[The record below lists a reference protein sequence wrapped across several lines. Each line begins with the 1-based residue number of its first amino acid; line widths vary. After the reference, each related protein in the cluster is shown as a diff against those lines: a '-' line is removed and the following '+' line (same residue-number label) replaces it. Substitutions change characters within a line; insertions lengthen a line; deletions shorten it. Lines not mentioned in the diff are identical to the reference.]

1 MFKKV
6 LTLMTL
12 IVMLFAFV
20 MVILLCSCS
29 GGNGQTTEAV
39 SQVFQADDTAEGISQ
54 PDAAGNAEVIEGQ
67 ITLPD
72 GDSIGSVAVW
82 NGTVYIAGGH
92 GLYAAPLTG
101 GTASPLCETSGS
113 IDALAPTD
121 DGIWIMSGEE
131 LIHIGADGSELA
143 HADTAGFFE
152 DGVYVSITGAPNGSV
167 IVYSSDTLYVIDS
180 SGAADEITFEDG
192 YCRSLAML
200 DNGDVVGYFC
210 KTDALGSITG
220 EYLAR
225 IDPSSGRH
233 ESLGPYEGHSWT
245 TVAGGNSSTVWIDN
259 GSSVSA
265 YDTASQSITKT
276 VNWLNVGIDANNL
289 AAAAFG
295 ADNAVSALEY
305 TDNHTALY
313 VHPVQTAQDAG
324 TSVLTLAVFGGLT
337 SIQKDAVIA
346 FNSTHSDMR
355 LEVKDY
361 MEYGNISAAIEQF
374 NYDVLAGDIP
384 DIIDLTAFSYDTL
397 AGKGLLLDLYPYL
410 DADPELSRSDFLSNV
425 LTASETDGAL
435 LSVIPC
441 YLVGGTAVAERGVF
455 DKDAITLAD
464 LKQALSEHP
473 GMTAFG
479 ATVRT
484 ELLTALVTA
493 DAEQYIDIDTGRCSF
508 DSAAFLELLEFVGQ
522 QPELDIEALH
532 MGYEGEPGLL
542 RQCSLEGFVTEFD
555 YEMGGNRSY
564 VGLPGVN
571 GTKPLICPVME
582 FGISSETKAP
592 EACWEFLRELL
603 TFDSQTRMTNEYWG
617 LPLRTDCLN
626 SFEAYTQ
633 ALALSDG
640 IISEDNI
647 SEAKTVILS
656 ADRAERRFSMLSEV
670 LEIVQEEAQAYFS
683 GAKTAEDVANGIQS
697 RANIYMAEQG

>member
-1 MFKKV
+1 MRRI
-6 LTLMTL
+6 LAAGLAL
-12 IVMLFAFV
+12 A

-29 GGNGQTTEAV
+29 IRNNQSTEAV
-39 SQVFQADDTAEGISQ
+39 SQVFQADDTAADISQ
-54 PDAAGNAEVIEGQ
+54 PAAAGNAEIIEGQ

-72 GDSIGSVAVW
+72 GDSIGAVAVW

-101 GTASPLCETSGS
+101 GTASPLCDTSGS

-121 DGIWIMSGEE
+121 DGIWLMSDEE
-131 LIHIGADGSELA
+131 LIHIGADGAELA
-143 HADTAGFFE
+143 RADTTGFFE
-152 DGVYVSITGAPNGSV
+152 DGVYVSIAGAPNGAV
-167 IVYSSDTLYVIDS
+167 IVYSGEDLYTVDR
-180 SGAADEITFEDG
+180 SGAADTITLEDG
-192 YCRSLAML
+192 YFRSLAML
-200 DNGDVVGYFC
+200 DSGDVVGYFC
-210 KTDALGSITG
+210 ETDALGTITG
-220 EYLAR
+220 ECLAR
-225 IDPSSGRH
+225 FDPSSGQH
-233 ESLGPYEGHSWT
+233 ESLGSYEGHSWT
-245 TVAGGNSSTVWIDN
+245 TVAGGNAPTIWIDN
-259 GSSVSA
+259 GNSVSA
-265 YDTASQSITKT
+265 YDIASQSITKT
-276 VNWLNVGIDANNL
+276 VSWLNVGIETDNL
-289 AAAAFG
+289 AAATFG
-295 ADNAVSALEY
+295 ADDSVMALEY
-305 TDNHTALY
+305 ADNHTALY
-313 VHPVQTAQDAG
+313 VHPVQTAQEAG
-324 TSVLTLAVFGGLT
+324 TSVLTFAVFGGLNA
-337 SIQKDAVIA
+337 IQTDAVTA
-346 FNSTHSDMR
+346 FNSAHDDMR

-361 MEYGNISAAIEQF
+361 MEFGHISAAIEQF

-441 YLVGGTAVAERGVF
+441 YLVSGTAVAERGVF
-455 DKDAITLAD
+455 DTDTITLAD
-464 LKQALSEHP
+464 LKWALSEHP

-479 ATVRT
+479 ATVRS

-493 DAEQYIDIDTGRCSF
+493 DAEQYINIDTGRCSF

-522 QPELDIEALH
+522 QPELDVEALE

-542 RQCSLEGFVTEFD
+542 RMCSLEGFVSEFD
-555 YEMGGNRSY
+555 YDLGGNRSY

-603 TFDSQTRMTNEYWG
+603 TYDSQTRMTNEYWG

-626 SFEAYTQ
+626 NFEAYTK

-640 IISEDNI
+640 IISEEDI
-647 SEAKTVILS
+647 SEAKAVILS

-670 LEIVQEEAQAYFS
+670 LEIVQEEAEAYF
-683 GAKTAEDVANGIQS
+683 GGEKTAETAASSIQS
-697 RANIYMAEQG
+697 RVRLYIAEHQ

>member
-1 MFKKV
+1 MRR
-6 LTLMTL
+6 LLAAGL
-12 IVMLFAFV
+12 ALV

-29 GGNGQTTEAV
+29 GGSSQTTEDV
-39 SQVFQADDTAEGISQ
+39 SQVFQADDTADDIIQSA
-54 PDAAGNAEVIEGQ
+54 AAGNTEIIEGQ

-72 GDSIGSVAVW
+72 GDSIGTVAVW

-101 GTASPLCETSGS
+101 GTALPLCETSGS

-121 DGIWIMSGEE
+121 DGIWLMSGED
-131 LIHIGADGSELA
+131 LVHIGSDGAEVARS
-143 HADTAGFFE
+143 DTAGFFE
-152 DGVYVSITGAPNGSV
+152 DGVYISITGAPNGSV
-167 IVYSSDTLYVIDS
+167 IVYSGDTLYVIDR

-192 YCRSLAML
+192 YYCSIAML
-200 DNGDVVGYFC
+200 DNGDVVGYFYE
-210 KTDALGSITG
+210 TDALGSITG
-220 EYLAR
+220 ECLAR
-225 IDPSSGRH
+225 LDPSSGQK
-233 ESLGPYEGHSWT
+233 ESLGSYEGHSWT
-245 TVAGGNSSTVWIDN
+245 TVAGGNASAIWIDN

-265 YDTASQSITKT
+265 YDLASQSITKT
-276 VNWLNVGIDANNL
+276 VSWLNVGIDTDSL
-289 AAAAFG
+289 AAVAYG
-295 ADNAVSALEY
+295 ADNSVIALEY

-313 VHPVQTAQDAG
+313 VHPVQTAQEAG
-324 TSVLTLAVFGGLT
+324 TSVLTFAVFGGLT
-337 SIQKDAVIA
+337 AIQTDAVTA
-346 FNSTHSDMR
+346 FNSAHDDMR

-361 MEYGNISAAIEQF
+361 MEYGNISSAIEQF

-410 DADPELSRSDFLSNV
+410 DADPELSRSDFLPNV

-441 YLVGGTAVAERGVF
+441 YFVSGTAVAERGVF

-479 ATVRT
+479 ETVRT
-484 ELLTALVTA
+484 ELLTELVTA
-493 DAEQYIDIDTGRCSF
+493 DAEQYIDIDAGRCGF
-508 DSAAFLELLEFVGQ
+508 DSAAFLELLEFAGQ
-522 QPELDIEALH
+522 QPEPDIEALD
-532 MGYEGEPGLL
+532 MGYEGAPGLL
-542 RQCSLEGFVTEFD
+542 RMCSLEGFVSEFD
-555 YEMGGNRSY
+555 YDMGGNRSY

-571 GTKPLICPVME
+571 GTKPHICPVME
-582 FGISSETKAP
+582 LGISSETKAP

-603 TFDSQTRMTNEYWG
+603 TYDIQTLMTNEYWG

-626 SFEAYTQ
+626 NFEVYTQ

-640 IISEDNI
+640 IISEESI
-647 SEAKTVILS
+647 SEAKAVILS
-656 ADRAERRFSMLSEV
+656 SDRAERRFSMLNEV
-670 LEIVQEEAQAYFS
+670 LEIVREEAEAYF
-683 GAKTAEDVANGIQS
+683 GGEKTAETAASSIQS
-697 RANIYMAEQG
+697 RVSLYIAEHQ

>member
-1 MFKKV
+1 MRR
-6 LTLMTL
+6 LLAAGL
-12 IVMLFAFV
+12 ALV

-29 GGNGQTTEAV
+29 GGSSQTTEDV
-39 SQVFQADDTAEGISQ
+39 SQVFQADDTADDIIQSA
-54 PDAAGNAEVIEGQ
+54 AAGNTEIIEGQ

-72 GDSIGSVAVW
+72 GDSIGTVAVW
-82 NGTVYIAGGH
+82 NGTVYIAGVH

-101 GTASPLCETSGS
+101 GTALPLCETSGS

-121 DGIWIMSGEE
+121 DGIWLMSGED
-131 LIHIGADGSELA
+131 LVHIGSDGAEVARS
-143 HADTAGFFE
+143 DTAGFFE

-167 IVYSSDTLYVIDS
+167 IVYSGDTLYVIDR

-192 YCRSLAML
+192 YYCSIAML
-200 DNGDVVGYFC
+200 DNGDVVGYFYE
-210 KTDALGSITG
+210 TDALGSITG
-220 EYLAR
+220 ECLAR
-225 IDPSSGRH
+225 LDPSSGQK
-233 ESLGPYEGHSWT
+233 ESLGSYEGHSWT
-245 TVAGGNSSTVWIDN
+245 TVAGGNASAIWIDN

-265 YDTASQSITKT
+265 YDLASQSITKT
-276 VNWLNVGIDANNL
+276 VSWLNVGIDTDSL
-289 AAAAFG
+289 AAVAYG
-295 ADNAVSALEY
+295 ADNSVIALEY

-313 VHPVQTAQDAG
+313 VHPVQTAQEAG
-324 TSVLTLAVFGGLT
+324 TSVLTFAVFGGLT
-337 SIQKDAVIA
+337 AIQTDAVTA
-346 FNSTHSDMR
+346 FNSAHDDMR

-361 MEYGNISAAIEQF
+361 MEYGNISSAIEQF

-410 DADPELSRSDFLSNV
+410 DADPELSRNDFLPNV

-441 YLVGGTAVAERGVF
+441 YFVSGTAVAERGVF
-455 DKDAITLAD
+455 DKEAITLAD

-484 ELLTALVTA
+484 ELLTELVTA

-508 DSAAFLELLEFVGQ
+508 DSAAFLELLEFVDQ
-522 QPELDIEALH
+522 QPELDIEALD

-542 RQCSLEGFVTEFD
+542 RMCSLEGFVSEYD
-555 YEMGGNRSY
+555 YDMGGNRSY

-571 GTKPLICPVME
+571 GTKPHICPVME
-582 FGISSETKAP
+582 LGISSETKAP
-592 EACWEFLRELL
+592 EACWGFLRELL
-603 TFDSQTRMTNEYWG
+603 TYDIQTLMTNEYWG

-626 SFEAYTQ
+626 NFEVYTQ

-640 IISEDNI
+640 IISKESI
-647 SEAKTVILS
+647 SEAKAVILS
-656 ADRAERRFSMLSEV
+656 SDRAERRFSMLNEV
-670 LEIVQEEAQAYFS
+670 LEIVREEAEAYF
-683 GAKTAEDVANGIQS
+683 GGEKTAETAASSIQS
-697 RANIYMAEQG
+697 RVSLYIAEHQ